1 MQAGEVGKQH
11 MELGTMIGLGLGL
24 SMDAVAVTITNTL
37 VYHPL
42 DRRKQIAMPLF
53 FGLFQGLM
61 PLLGSLVGDVFSDL
75 VEDYAGWVTCAILG
89 VIGLKM
95 LIDGLKHETVCKENA
110 LTYRMLFM
118 QAIATSIDAMAVGV
132 SIALMDDDVVV
143 LAAGVIA
150 LTTFCC
156 SLLALFL
163 GKLCGR
169 RLGNHARV
177 LGGVILLVLAVKAV
191 L

>member
-1 MQAGEVGKQH
+1 MQAGEVGKQQ

-24 SMDAVAVTITNTL
+24 SMDAVAVTITNAL
-37 VYHPL
+37 VYQPL

-53 FGLFQGLM
+53 FGVFQGLM
-61 PLLGSLVGDVFSDL
+61 PLLGSVVGDAFSDL
-75 VEDYAGWVTCAILG
+75 VADYAGWITCAILG

-110 LTYRMLFM
+110 LTYRMLLM
-118 QAIATSIDAMAVGV
+118 QAVATSIDAMAVGV

-156 SLLALFL
+156 SLLALAL
-163 GKLCGR
+163 GKICGR

-177 LGGVILLVLAVKAV
+177 LGGAILILLAVKAV

>member
-1 MQAGEVGKQH
+1 MQAGELGELP
-11 MELGTMIGLGLGL
+11 MEWGTMIGLGLGL

-42 DRRKQIAMPLF
+42 QRREQIAMPLY
-53 FGLFQGLM
+53 FGVFQGLM
-61 PLLGSLVGDVFSDL
+61 PLLGSLIGEAFSG
-75 VEDYAGWVTCAILG
+75 VVADYAGWITCAILG

-110 LTYRMLFM
+110 LTHRMLFM

-132 SIALMDDDVVV
+132 SIALMDDSAVL

-156 SLLALFL
+156 SMLAQVL
-163 GKLCGR
+163 GRLCGR
-169 RLGNHARV
+169 KLGNHARV
-177 LGGVILLVLAVKAV
+177 LGGVILIVLAVKAV